1 MINAVAFS
9 GGKDSTA
16 LLLWAKENLP
26 SFVPIFCDTKW
37 EHAIT
42 YAYIEKID
50 RDLLGGTLIRLESI
64 RYHRGMRQLVRL
76 KGRVPSP
83 KARFCTQHLKIE
95 PMQHWIGKQG
105 DEVTL
110 YQGIRADE
118 SDSRRNM
125 PDCEWSEI
133 YDCEVRRPLFRWTA
147 EQVFT
152 FLASHGVEPNPLYK
166 LGARRVGC
174 FPCIL
179 ITHGELKRLTDTCPE
194 VWDRIAEL
202 EGYANGRSFFPPNF
216 IPKRF
221 QSGHDPKSGKSYVR
235 VEDVRKYLL
244 QMDQKRLDLAPIAS
258 CLSVYN
264 LCE

>member
-37 EHAIT
+37 ESPIT
-42 YAYIEKID
+42 YAYIEKINKEILTNALVTLTPHP
-50 RDLLGGTLIRLESI
+50 RGGMVDLV
-64 RYHRGMRQLVRL
+64 YL
-76 KGRVPSP
+76 KQRVPSP
-83 KARFCTQHLKIE
+83 KARFCTENLKVK
-95 PMQHWIGKQG
+95 PMQEWIGEQSE
-105 DEVTL
+105 EVTL

-125 PDCEWSEI
+125 PDCEWSDI
-133 YDCEVRRPLFRWTA
+133 YDCEVRRPLLRWTA
-147 EQVFT
+147 EQVFA
-152 FLASHGVEPNPLYK
+152 FLASHEVEPNPLYK

-202 EGYANGRSFFPPNF
+202 EEYAKGRSFFPPNF

-244 QMDQKRLDLAPIAS
+244 QLDQKRLDLAPIAS